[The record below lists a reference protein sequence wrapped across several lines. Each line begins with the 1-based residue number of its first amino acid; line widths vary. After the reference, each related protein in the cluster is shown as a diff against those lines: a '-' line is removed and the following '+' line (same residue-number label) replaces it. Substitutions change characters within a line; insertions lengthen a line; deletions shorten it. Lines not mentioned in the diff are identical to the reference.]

1 MRRSTLRVIV
11 LMFEGRQRAAYD
23 LVISQTQFIL
33 EGIGGEKGFDPIKAN
48 PYRRDAD
55 VSIADMKPPEVKAM
69 EARATLAAM
78 GRILGNMFPRRKP
91 KPGAPPADDPKKR
104 YKPDR

>member
-23 LVISQTQFIL
+23 LAIAQTQFIL

-48 PYRRDAD
+48 PYRRDTD
-55 VSIADMKPPEVKAM
+55 TSIEDLKSPEVKAM
-69 EARATLAAM
+69 EARAALGAM

-91 KPGAPPADDPKKR
+91 KPGENPKANV
-104 YKPDR
+104 KPR